1 MVNKSKIGLSEW
13 DNKELQ
19 TRLKKSA
26 RRKTKVKITN
36 RDVNKIWETFIDEE
50 IIPALVINSVYDFG
64 GGVKL
69 WVKATPIMQHKRAVA
84 LMKKNLMYRQ
94 GRIMPVKIN
103 YDTGKYIYKIYL
115 EIKNREGKK
124 IFFNAHSNLK
134 KVVTESINKNKLI
147 TRFDVN

>member
-19 TRLKKSA
+19 TRL
-26 RRKTKVKITN
+26 RKRVKRQTKVKITN
-36 RDVNKIWETFIDEE
+36 REINKIWETFINEE
-50 IIPALVINSVYDFG
+50 IIPTLIINSVYNFG

-84 LMKKNLMYRQ
+84 LMKKGLMYRQ
-94 GRIMPVKIN
+94 GRVMDAKIN
-103 YDTGKYIYKIYL
+103 YDSGKYIYKIYL
-115 EIKNREGKK
+115 ETREREGKR

-134 KVVTESINKNKLI
+134 KAVRESINKNKLI